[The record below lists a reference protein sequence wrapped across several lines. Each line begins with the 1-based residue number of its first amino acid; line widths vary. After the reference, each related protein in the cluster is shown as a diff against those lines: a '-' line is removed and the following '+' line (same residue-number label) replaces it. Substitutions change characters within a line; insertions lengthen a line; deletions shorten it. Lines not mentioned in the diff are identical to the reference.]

1 MDSVA
6 GMGFYDAGGGKLWC
20 RSFTENLY
28 LWDWAAACDEDSQ
41 GGEGPLA
48 SLTDA
53 KAQLTVMDAKDTRL
67 EFLIGCTY
75 DSSRDRLS
83 LAAGAPGGDV
93 AIFPLK
99 VMGDACRLKP
109 ARFSLR
115 GGHSSVVRK
124 LLWNFGGVS
133 AFCVFSGGE
142 DGKLVAWSE

>member
-1 MDSVA
+1 LGSPFFK
-6 GMGFYDAGGGKLWC
+6 GILK
-20 RSFTENLY
+20 FT
-28 LWDWAAACDEDSQ
+28 AA

-115 GGHSSVVRK
+115 GGHSSV
-124 LLWNFGGVS
+124 
-133 AFCVFSGGE
+133 SGGLPSPKFAPTFE
-142 DGKLVAWSE
+142 KIDAGSL